1 MVEEKIGIVEH
12 FFTKVSVVAI
22 KITDGELKIGDT
34 IHIVGATTDVKQK
47 INSMEI
53 NRVPVKSVKPGD
65 DVGIKIDGRA
75 REHDVVYK
83 IQVNEK

>member
-12 FFTKVSVVAI
+12 FFTNISVAAI

-34 IHIVGATTDVKQK
+34 IHIVGAHTDFTQK
-47 INSMEI
+47 VDRMEI
-53 NRVPVKSVKPGD
+53 ERSPIEVAKPGD
-65 DVGIKIDGRA
+65 AIGIKVNDRA

-83 IQVNEK
+83 VPEGE